1 MGFFTHKHSFN
12 ARTPGVWAFS
22 PAIAVSCAP
31 LLPPPCLPSPP
42 IFIFSKIIHL
52 HKYSPPCFFTG
63 IYPHKHCF
71 NAQTHLAFGLLDQ
84 QLLCLA
90 HLCSRGLVFRLHL
103 FSYFQESYIFIN
115 TLHHVFLLGF
125 IHTNTVLMLRH
136 TWPLGF
142 MTSNCCVLRTFA
154 PGALSSDSTYFHS
167 FNSHATQFDLNL
179 SAGLHA
185 SRHKTS
191 KLYSGH
197 LTSPL

>member
-1 MGFFTHKHSFN
+1 MFFNWDFS
-12 ARTPGVWAFS
+12 RTNT
-22 PAIAVSCAP
+22 
-31 LLPPPCLPSPP
+31 LLMLR
-42 IFIFSKIIHL
+42 
-52 HKYSPPCFFTG
+52 
-63 IYPHKHCF
+63 
-71 NAQTHLAFGLLDQ
+71 HLAFGLFLQ
-84 QLLCLA
+84 QLLYLA
-90 HLCSRGLVFRLHL
+90 HLCSRRLVFRLHL
-103 FSYFQESYIFIN
+103 FSYFQKSYIFIN

-136 TWPLGF
+136 TWPLVF

-154 PGALSSDSTYFHS
+154 PGALSSDSTYFQI
-167 FNSHATQFDLNL
+167 FKSHATQFDLNL